1 MASGSSTRTISFASV
16 TCSRAAGAF
25 GTFHS
30 ARMNAAKTRIVRG
43 RVHRQHF
50 ASSLLR
56 ERRVF
61 RDVRLLGTADAA
73 RPQSRR
79 RCLIEY
85 VTEIR
90 TFEYIVDTLVR
101 RIDLSNPRASVS
113 EARAYRHASP
123 DPRWRI

>member
-1 MASGSSTRTISFASV
+1 MSGCLVLLTPP
-16 TCSRAAGAF
+16 
-25 GTFHS
+25 
-30 ARMNAAKTRIVRG
+30 G
-43 RVHRQHF
+43 RKV
-50 ASSLLR
+50 
-56 ERRVF
+56 VG
-61 RDVRLLGTADAA
+61 DV
-73 RPQSRR
+73 
-79 RCLIEY
+79 LIEY